1 LDSPIWS
8 RGRSSTIRHQ
18 IYHTLEGN
26 HLHDLAVFLAER
38 LLSERK
44 NPAVRLW
51 GPQARDDFRA
61 HTDFP
66 GLPDIVFT
74 HDHHTYVIEM
84 ETHPSKRMFSKKL
97 QQFWRCGITDVIVV
111 PLNLFKN
118 VNNWKSLETQIED
131 WLP

>member
-1 LDSPIWS
+1 MI
-8 RGRSSTIRHQ
+8 RQTIIHS
-18 IYHTLEGN
+18 LEGA
-26 HLHDLAVFLAER
+26 HLHDTAVFLAER
-38 LLSERK
+38 LLSERR

-51 GPQARDDFRA
+51 GPQSRDDFRA
-61 HTDFP
+61 HSDFP

-74 HDHHTYVIEM
+74 HDHHTYVVEM
-84 ETHPSKRMFSKKL
+84 ETHPSKRMFNKKL

-118 VNNWKSLETQIED
+118 VNNWKSLETQIEE

>member
-1 LDSPIWS
+1 M
-8 RGRSSTIRHQ
+8 IRQVVH
-18 IYHTLEGN
+18 HTLEGG
-26 HLHDLAVFLAER
+26 HLHDLSVYLAER

-66 GLPDIVFT
+66 GLPDIVFRQGQF
-74 HDHHTYVIEM
+74 TYVIEL
-84 ETHPSKRMFSKKL
+84 ETHPSKRAFNSKL
-97 QQFWRCGITDVIVV
+97 QQFFRCGIKDVIVI
-111 PLNLFKN
+111 PLDRFKN
-118 VNNWKSLETQIED
+118 VNNWKSLEAQIEE